1 MNVENVENSHI
12 ARLGVWGDVESGR
25 AALALSP
32 RIAPPGR
39 IAPLTKGERHEVA
52 DDYGMSPTMLTM
64 EEGRQMPQDL
74 EAESSVLSAMMI
86 SEEAKQECLISL
98 KADDFFHPAHRI
110 IFQAITDMFNKNLPV
125 DTISLADYLKTQG
138 DLEKVGGHSFL
149 LGLGNN
155 SLALVGWRR
164 HLEMLHRDTTLR
176 KMIQASAQIT
186 ALAFDAPEDTKEVV
200 DRAEKM
206 LLDVTNRDVRQS
218 EESLDEIMAHLY
230 DELEEQASSPD
241 RALGVSTGFPKIDE
255 CLLGLRPGQ
264 MIVLGARPGVGKT
277 SFSLNLATNAAFH
290 GASVAFFS
298 LEMSKAEIAQRLLAA
313 EAHIGLQDIRS
324 ARIKPD
330 QWPQILEAT
339 NNLASLDIVI
349 DDTPGTTVT
358 EIRAKARR
366 ILRGKKLGLVI
377 IDYLQLVS
385 PPEGGHRADSR
396 ATEVG
401 EMSRGI
407 KIMAKDLEVPVVA
420 LSQLN
425 RTVENRTGKRPQLSD
440 LRESGSIEQDAD
452 IVCFLDRSMSED
464 EAAREDRPAMGET
477 TFIIAKNRSGSIA
490 DVPLTFLATSTKF
503 VEIDNR
509 YDE

>member
-1 MNVENVENSHI
+1 
-12 ARLGVWGDVESGR
+12 
-25 AALALSP
+25 
-32 RIAPPGR
+32 
-39 IAPLTKGERHEVA
+39 
-52 DDYGMSPTMLTM
+52 
-64 EEGRQMPQDL
+64 MPQDL

-86 SEEAKQECLISL
+86 SAEALQECLIGL
-98 KADDFFHPAHRI
+98 TPDDFFHPSNRI
-110 IFQAITDMFNKNLPV
+110 VFVAMREMFDKNRPI
-125 DTISLADYLKTQG
+125 DAISLADQLRTQG
-138 DLEKVGGHSFL
+138 DLERIGGRSFL

-164 HLEMLHRDTTLR
+164 YIEMLHRDTTLR

-200 DRAEKM
+200 DRAEKL

-218 EESLDEIMAHLY
+218 EQSLEEIMGELY
-230 DELEEQASSPD
+230 EELEEQSMAGEKT
-241 RALGVSTGFPKIDE
+241 LGVQTGFPKIDE

-277 SFSLNLATNAAFH
+277 SFALNLATNAAYH

-313 EAHIGLQDIRS
+313 EARIGLQEIRS
-324 ARIKPD
+324 ARIRDD
-330 QWPQILEAT
+330 QWPQILEAV
-339 NNLASLDIVI
+339 NQLSQLDIVI

-358 EIRAKARR
+358 EVRAKARR
-366 ILRGKKLGLVI
+366 MLRGKKLGIVVL
-377 IDYLQLVS
+377 DYLQLVS
-385 PPEGGHRADSR
+385 PPQGGHRADSR

-407 KIMAKDLEVPVVA
+407 KIMAKDLGVPVVA

-452 IVCFLDRSMSED
+452 IVCFLDRSMNEE
-464 EAAREDRPAMGET
+464 EAAREDRPAVGET
-477 TFIIAKNRSGSIA
+477 TFIIAKNRSGSLA
-490 DVPLTFLATSTKF
+490 DVPLTFLARSTKF
-503 VEIDNR
+503 VEIDNH
-509 YDE
+509 YED

>member
-1 MNVENVENSHI
+1 M
-12 ARLGVWGDVESGR
+12 
-25 AALALSP
+25 
-32 RIAPPGR
+32 
-39 IAPLTKGERHEVA
+39 
-52 DDYGMSPTMLTM
+52 
-64 EEGRQMPQDL
+64 
-74 EAESSVLSAMMI
+74 AMR
-86 SEEAKQECLISL
+86 E
-98 KADDFFHPAHRI
+98 
-110 IFQAITDMFNKNLPV
+110 MFDKNLPI
-125 DTISLADYLKTQG
+125 DAISLADQLRTQG
-138 DLEKVGGHSFL
+138 DLDRIGGRSFL

-164 HLEMLHRDTTLR
+164 HIEMLHRDTTLR
-176 KMIQASAQIT
+176 KMIQASAQIS

-200 DRAEKM
+200 DRAEKL

-218 EESLDEIMAHLY
+218 EQSLEEIMGELY
-230 DELEEQASSPD
+230 EELEEQSMSGEKT
-241 RALGVSTGFPKIDE
+241 LGVQTGFPKIDE

-277 SFSLNLATNAAFH
+277 SFALNLATNAAYH

-313 EAHIGLQDIRS
+313 EARIGLQEIRS
-324 ARIKPD
+324 ARIRDD
-330 QWPQILEAT
+330 QWPQILEAV
-339 NNLASLDIVI
+339 NQLSQLDIVI

-358 EIRAKARR
+358 EVRAKARR
-366 ILRGKKLGLVI
+366 MLRGKKLGVVI
-377 IDYLQLVS
+377 LDYLQLVS
-385 PPEGGHRADSR
+385 PPQGGHRADSR

-452 IVCFLDRSMSED
+452 IVCFLDRSMNED
-464 EAAREDRPAMGET
+464 EAAREDRPAVGET
-477 TFIIAKNRSGSIA
+477 TFIIAKNRSGSLA
-490 DVPLTFLATSTKF
+490 DVPLTFLASSTKF

-509 YDE
+509 YED

>member
-1 MNVENVENSHI
+1 
-12 ARLGVWGDVESGR
+12 
-25 AALALSP
+25 
-32 RIAPPGR
+32 
-39 IAPLTKGERHEVA
+39 
-52 DDYGMSPTMLTM
+52 
-64 EEGRQMPQDL
+64 MPQDL

-86 SEEAKQECLISL
+86 SAEALQECLIGL
-98 KADDFFHPAHRI
+98 TPDDFFHPSNRI
-110 IFQAITDMFNKNLPV
+110 VFVAMREMFDKNRPI
-125 DTISLADYLKTQG
+125 DAISLADQLRTQG
-138 DLEKVGGHSFL
+138 VLERIGGRSFL

-164 HLEMLHRDTTLR
+164 YIEMLHRDTTLR

-200 DRAEKM
+200 DRAEKL

-218 EESLDEIMAHLY
+218 EQSLEEIMGELY
-230 DELEEQASSPD
+230 EELEEQSMAGEKT
-241 RALGVSTGFPKIDE
+241 LGVQTGFPKIDE

-277 SFSLNLATNAAFH
+277 SFALNLATNAAYH

-313 EAHIGLQDIRS
+313 EARIGLQEIRS
-324 ARIKPD
+324 ARIRDD
-330 QWPQILEAT
+330 QWPQILEAV
-339 NNLASLDIVI
+339 NQLSQLDIVI

-358 EIRAKARR
+358 EVRAKARR
-366 ILRGKKLGLVI
+366 MLRGKKLGIVVL
-377 IDYLQLVS
+377 DYLQLVS
-385 PPEGGHRADSR
+385 PPQGGHRADSR

-407 KIMAKDLEVPVVA
+407 KIMAKDLGVPVVA

-452 IVCFLDRSMSED
+452 IVCFLDRSMNEE
-464 EAAREDRPAMGET
+464 EAAREDRPAVGET
-477 TFIIAKNRSGSIA
+477 TFIIAKNRSGSLA
-490 DVPLTFLATSTKF
+490 DVPLTFLASSTKF
-503 VEIDNR
+503 VEIDNH
-509 YDE
+509 YED

>member
-1 MNVENVENSHI
+1 
-12 ARLGVWGDVESGR
+12 
-25 AALALSP
+25 
-32 RIAPPGR
+32 
-39 IAPLTKGERHEVA
+39 
-52 DDYGMSPTMLTM
+52 
-64 EEGRQMPQDL
+64 MPQDL

-86 SEEAKQECLISL
+86 SAEALQECLIGL
-98 KADDFFHPAHRI
+98 TPDDFFHPSNRI
-110 IFQAITDMFNKNLPV
+110 VFMAMREMFDKNLPI
-125 DTISLADYLKTQG
+125 DAISLADQLRTQG
-138 DLEKVGGHSFL
+138 DLDRIGGRSFL

-164 HLEMLHRDTTLR
+164 HIEMLHRDTTLR
-176 KMIQASAQIT
+176 KMIQASAQIS

-200 DRAEKM
+200 DRAEKL

-218 EESLDEIMAHLY
+218 EQSLEEIMGELY
-230 DELEEQASSPD
+230 EELEEQSMSGEKT
-241 RALGVSTGFPKIDE
+241 LGVQTGFPKIDE

-277 SFSLNLATNAAFH
+277 SFALNLATNAAYH

-313 EAHIGLQDIRS
+313 EARIGLQEIRS
-324 ARIKPD
+324 ARIRDD
-330 QWPQILEAT
+330 QWPQILEAV
-339 NNLASLDIVI
+339 NQLSQLDIVI

-358 EIRAKARR
+358 EVRAKARR
-366 ILRGKKLGLVI
+366 MLRGKKLGIVI
-377 IDYLQLVS
+377 LDYLQLVS
-385 PPEGGHRADSR
+385 PPQGGHRADSR

-452 IVCFLDRSMSED
+452 IVCFLDRSMNED
-464 EAAREDRPAMGET
+464 EAAREDRPAVGET
-477 TFIIAKNRSGSIA
+477 TFIIAKNRSGSLA
-490 DVPLTFLATSTKF
+490 DVPLTFLASSTKF

-509 YDE
+509 YED

>member
-1 MNVENVENSHI
+1 
-12 ARLGVWGDVESGR
+12 
-25 AALALSP
+25 
-32 RIAPPGR
+32 
-39 IAPLTKGERHEVA
+39 
-52 DDYGMSPTMLTM
+52 
-64 EEGRQMPQDL
+64 MPQDL

-86 SEEAKQECLISL
+86 SAEALQECLIGL
-98 KADDFFHPAHRI
+98 TPDDFFHPSNRI
-110 IFQAITDMFNKNLPV
+110 VFVAMREMFDKNRPI
-125 DTISLADYLKTQG
+125 DAISLADQLRTQG
-138 DLEKVGGHSFL
+138 DLERIGGRSFL

-164 HLEMLHRDTTLR
+164 YIEMLHRDTTLR

-186 ALAFDAPEDTKEVV
+186 ALAFDAPEDTKEVI
-200 DRAEKM
+200 DRAEKL

-218 EESLDEIMAHLY
+218 EQSLEEIMGELY
-230 DELEEQASSPD
+230 EELEEQSMAGEKT
-241 RALGVSTGFPKIDE
+241 LGVQTGFPKIDE

-277 SFSLNLATNAAFH
+277 SFALNLATNAAYH

-313 EAHIGLQDIRS
+313 EARIGLQEIRS
-324 ARIKPD
+324 ARIRDD
-330 QWPQILEAT
+330 QWPQILEAV
-339 NNLASLDIVI
+339 NQLSQLDIVI

-358 EIRAKARR
+358 EVRAKARR
-366 ILRGKKLGLVI
+366 MLRGKKLGIVVL
-377 IDYLQLVS
+377 DYLQLVS
-385 PPEGGHRADSR
+385 PPQGGHRADSR

-407 KIMAKDLEVPVVA
+407 KIMAKDLGVPVVA

-452 IVCFLDRSMSED
+452 IVCFLDRSMNEE
-464 EAAREDRPAMGET
+464 EAAREDRPAVGET
-477 TFIIAKNRSGSIA
+477 TFIIAKNRSGSLA
-490 DVPLTFLATSTKF
+490 DVPLTFLASSTKF
-503 VEIDNR
+503 VEIDNH
-509 YDE
+509 YED

>member
-1 MNVENVENSHI
+1 
-12 ARLGVWGDVESGR
+12 
-25 AALALSP
+25 
-32 RIAPPGR
+32 
-39 IAPLTKGERHEVA
+39 
-52 DDYGMSPTMLTM
+52 
-64 EEGRQMPQDL
+64 MPQDL

-86 SEEAKQECLISL
+86 SAEALQECLIGL
-98 KADDFFHPAHRI
+98 TPDDFFHPSNRI
-110 IFQAITDMFNKNLPV
+110 VFVAMREMFDKNRPI
-125 DTISLADYLKTQG
+125 DAISLADQLRTQG
-138 DLEKVGGHSFL
+138 DLERIGGRSFL

-164 HLEMLHRDTTLR
+164 YIEMLHRDTTLR

-200 DRAEKM
+200 DRAEKL

-218 EESLDEIMAHLY
+218 EQSLEEIMGELY
-230 DELEEQASSPD
+230 EELEEQSMAGEKT
-241 RALGVSTGFPKIDE
+241 LGVQTGFPKIDE

-277 SFSLNLATNAAFH
+277 SFALNLATNAAYH

-298 LEMSKAEIAQRLLAA
+298 LEMSKTEIAQRLLAA
-313 EAHIGLQDIRS
+313 EARIGLQEIRS
-324 ARIKPD
+324 ARIRDD
-330 QWPQILEAT
+330 QWPQILEAV
-339 NNLASLDIVI
+339 NQLSQLDIVI

-358 EIRAKARR
+358 EVRAKARR
-366 ILRGKKLGLVI
+366 MLRGKKLGIVVL
-377 IDYLQLVS
+377 DYLQLVS
-385 PPEGGHRADSR
+385 PPQGGHRADSR

-407 KIMAKDLEVPVVA
+407 KIMAKDLGVPVVA

-452 IVCFLDRSMSED
+452 IVCFLDRSMNEE
-464 EAAREDRPAMGET
+464 EAAREDRPAVGET
-477 TFIIAKNRSGSIA
+477 TFIIAKNRSGSLA
-490 DVPLTFLATSTKF
+490 DVPLTFLASSTKF
-503 VEIDNR
+503 VEIDNH
-509 YDE
+509 YED

>member
-1 MNVENVENSHI
+1 M
-12 ARLGVWGDVESGR
+12 
-25 AALALSP
+25 
-32 RIAPPGR
+32 
-39 IAPLTKGERHEVA
+39 A
-52 DDYGMSPTMLTM
+52 DDYGINPTKMTI
-64 EEGRQMPQDL
+64 EEGRDRPQDL

-86 SEEAKQECLISL
+86 SAEALQECLIGL
-98 KADDFFHPAHRI
+98 TPDDFFHPSNRI
-110 IFQAITDMFNKNLPV
+110 VFVAMREMFDKNRPI
-125 DTISLADYLKTQG
+125 DAISLADQLRTQG
-138 DLEKVGGHSFL
+138 DLERIGGRSFL

-164 HLEMLHRDTTLR
+164 YIEMLHRDTTLR

-200 DRAEKM
+200 DRAEKL

-218 EESLDEIMAHLY
+218 EQSLEEIMGELY
-230 DELEEQASSPD
+230 EELEEQSMAGEKT
-241 RALGVSTGFPKIDE
+241 LGVQTGFPKIDE

-277 SFSLNLATNAAFH
+277 SFALNLATNAAYH

-313 EAHIGLQDIRS
+313 EARIGLQEIRS
-324 ARIKPD
+324 ARIRDD
-330 QWPQILEAT
+330 QWPQILEAV
-339 NNLASLDIVI
+339 NQLSQLDIVI

-358 EIRAKARR
+358 EVRAKARR
-366 ILRGKKLGLVI
+366 MLRGKKLGIVVL
-377 IDYLQLVS
+377 DYLQLVS
-385 PPEGGHRADSR
+385 PPQGGHRADSR

-407 KIMAKDLEVPVVA
+407 KIMAKDLGVPVVA

-452 IVCFLDRSMSED
+452 IVCFLDRSMNEE
-464 EAAREDRPAMGET
+464 EAAREDRPAVGET
-477 TFIIAKNRSGSIA
+477 TFIIAKNRSGSLA
-490 DVPLTFLATSTKF
+490 DVPLTFLASSTKF
-503 VEIDNR
+503 VEIDNH
-509 YDE
+509 YED